1 MRLPRNLLTA
11 CAWSLSASLVHH
23 VGGIAVYPRAEEE
36 NGSALVNVNITL
48 DNSLMQDSPASTS
61 SLAGLVSI
69 NLTGTWTASP
79 PADQAYAYG
88 GSYLW
93 TSDPTAKAELK
104 FNGTSIYYMSPRFDT
119 VPSLTFMSEI
129 QVDNYPRVLVNLGS
143 TNSSPSMSVTGIHPN
158 TASTIMWSR
167 SGLNFSREHTLT
179 LTMAQGAQYAILD
192 TFIYTAFLAPGD
204 PRLPSASADG
214 SSSSTTQPS
223 PSSSSNSSSSP
234 LSKSVRITLITLA
247 SVLLALL
254 VYVAYRF
261 IQARGKRGDR
271 NRDAADG
278 VRRWVDMRWVNASRT
293 NLPGRVTDVGAVA
306 GAGTR
311 DDHPGDIKVFKEV
324 KSMQH

>member
-11 CAWSLSASLVHH
+11 CAWSLSASLILH

-48 DNSLMQDSPASTS
+48 DNSLMQDSPASTT

-69 NLTGTWTASP
+69 SLTGTWTASP
-79 PADQAYAYG
+79 PADQAYAYR

-104 FNGTSIYYMSPRFDT
+104 FNGTSIYYMSPRFET

-129 QVDNYPRVLVNLGS
+129 QVDNHPRVLVNLGS
-143 TNSSPSMSVTGIHPN
+143 TNSSPSTSVTGIHPN
-158 TASTIMWSR
+158 TASTIMWGR

-192 TFIYTAFLAPGD
+192 TLIYTAFLAPGD
-204 PRLPSASADG
+204 PRLPSATADAS

-223 PSSSSNSSSSP
+223 PSSSSSSP

-261 IQARGKRGDR
+261 VQARRQRGDR

-293 NLPGRVTDVGAVA
+293 NLPGRVTDAS
-306 GAGTR
+306 AGTG
-311 DDHPGDIKVFKEV
+311 DHPGDIKMFKET
-324 KSMQH
+324 KSMQN